1 MLPGFLK
8 KSIRGI
14 AFPLIRGYTRYS
26 PWRWGKV
33 TVFRRI
39 IEPYLFIRP
48 REFTARTIEGMKV
61 TGNNRDFIQSWI
73 YFFGL
78 TEPNLTHWLRHSL
91 RPGDMFIDVGAHI
104 GVHTLMASRLVGSS
118 GAVVAIEASP
128 STYASLQRNLALNRV
143 GNVRA
148 VNIAASDQRG
158 ILKFYRGPNQDLGS
172 STIYPEVARVGSQ
185 LEAEIETAPLTEIL
199 SASELARARV
209 IKIDVEGA
217 EDAVVRGLA
226 PALNTCREDL
236 EVVVEII
243 PKFLSVLNKMAE
255 DVISVFTDSGFN
267 AYGLPAEYRPEPFLS
282 RQPALRPARIR
293 QAISCDTN
301 VILSRR
307 DAEEL

>member
-8 KSIRGI
+8 RSIRGF
-14 AFPLIRGYTRYS
+14 AFPLIRGYVRYS

-33 TVFRRI
+33 TIFRKI
-39 IEPYLFIRP
+39 VEPYLYLRP
-48 REFTARTIEGMKV
+48 REFTARTVDGMKV
-61 TGNNRDFIQSWI
+61 AGNSRDFIQSWI

-78 TEPNLTHWLRHSL
+78 TEPNLAHWLRRSL
-91 RPGDMFIDVGAHI
+91 CPGDTFIDVGAHI
-104 GVHTLMASRLVGSS
+104 GFHTLLASKLVGSS

-128 STYASLQRNLALNRV
+128 STYEALQRNLALNRV
-143 GNVRA
+143 KNVRA

-158 ILKFYRGPNQDLGS
+158 RLKFYRGPNHDLGS
-172 STIYPEVARVGSQ
+172 STIYPEVAKEGSQ
-185 LEAEIETAPLTEIL
+185 LEAEVETAPLTEIL
-199 SASELARARV
+199 SPTELKHARV

-243 PKFLSVLNKMAE
+243 PKFLSALNLKAE
-255 DVISVFTDSGFN
+255 DVFRVFTDSGFN
-267 AYGLPAEYRPEPFLS
+267 AYELRAEYRPEPFLS
-282 RQPALRPARIR
+282 GQRAARPARIR
-293 QAISCDTN
+293 QAIVCDAN

-307 DAEEL
+307 DAGEL